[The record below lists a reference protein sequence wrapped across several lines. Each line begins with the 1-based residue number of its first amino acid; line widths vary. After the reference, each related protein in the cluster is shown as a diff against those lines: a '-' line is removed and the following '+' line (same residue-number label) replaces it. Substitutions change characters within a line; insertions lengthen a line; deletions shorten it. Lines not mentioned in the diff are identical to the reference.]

1 MKHNIFFYYCLK
13 RIRGFTL
20 IEMALI
26 IVALG
31 VFVSTAAIVMQS
43 LAHSRKIEEN
53 RKLLAK
59 YDRSVRGFLTTT
71 YFRTICPDINGDGKE
86 DFIGCSLG
94 MDACSEYTGYLP
106 YRSLG
111 LPSGKDAWGNLVKF
125 SIYDVGATGVDVIS
139 NHIELCDFFL
149 EEFPDDD
156 PNDDGDDG
164 DDGDGDGDLV
174 FSGLKIYID
183 NATGVSH
190 NQAYIIVSGGPK
202 GLDGNRLFFDG
213 LNGGAPDLKFESP
226 DKVASSTYD
235 DFVIAVSFEEL
246 YNEVCTASGEVP

>member
-20 IEMALI
+20 IEMAFI

-71 YFRTICPDINGDGKE
+71 YFRTICPDMDGDGKE
-86 DFIGCSLG
+86 DFIGGDMG
-94 MDACSEYTGYLP
+94 MDTCYDYTGNLP

-111 LPSGKDAWGNLVKF
+111 LPSGKDAWGNVVKF
-125 SIYDVGATGVDVIS
+125 SIYDVGAGPSGVGLIS
-139 NHIELCDFFL
+139 NHSELCSLFL
-149 EEFPDDD
+149 NEYRSEFDA
-156 PNDDGDDG
+156 
-164 DDGDGDGDLV
+164 
-174 FSGLKIYID
+174 SKIYVD
-183 NATGVSH
+183 NATGTTH
-190 NQAYIIVSGGPK
+190 NRAYIIVSGGPK
-202 GLDGNRLFFDG
+202 DLDGQGGFFDG
-213 LNGGAPDLKFESP
+213 FNGGAPDVKFESP

-235 DFVIAVSFEEL
+235 DFVISVSFDDL
-246 YNEVCTASGEVP
+246 YNEVCTASGDVP

>member
-1 MKHNIFFYYCLK
+1 
-13 RIRGFTL
+13 
-20 IEMALI
+20 MALI

-31 VFVSTAAIVMQS
+31 VFVSISAIVMQS
-43 LAHSRKIEEN
+43 LAHSRKIEQN

-71 YFRTICPDINGDGKE
+71 HFRTICPDMDDDGRE
-86 DFIGCSLG
+86 DSIGCELG
-94 MDACSEYTGYLP
+94 MDSCADYTGYLP

-111 LPSGKDAWGNLVKF
+111 LPSGKDAWGNIVRF
-125 SIYDVGATGVDVIS
+125 SIFDTESGIGVIT
-139 NHIELCDFFL
+139 NHSELCSMFL
-149 EEFPDDD
+149 GFL
-156 PNDDGDDG
+156 PNG
-164 DDGDGDGDLV
+164 
-174 FSGLKIYID
+174 FSSAKIYVD

-213 LNGGAPDLKFESP
+213 LNGGSPDVKFESP

-235 DFVIAVSFEEL
+235 DFVTAVSFDDL
-246 YNEVCTASGEVP
+246 YNEVCTASGEVQ

>member
-1 MKHNIFFYYCLK
+1 
-13 RIRGFTL
+13 
-20 IEMALI
+20 MAFI

-71 YFRTICPDINGDGKE
+71 YFRTICPDMDGDGKE
-86 DFIGCSLG
+86 DFIGYDMG
-94 MDACSEYTGYLP
+94 MDTCYDYTGNLP

-111 LPSGKDAWGNLVKF
+111 LPSGKDAWGNVVKF
-125 SIYDVGATGVDVIS
+125 SIYDVGATGVDIIYDH
-139 NHIELCDFFL
+139 NDLCDIFL
-149 EEFPDDD
+149 GEFPKDDAD
-156 PNDDGDDG
+156 A
-164 DDGDGDGDLV
+164 DGDGDLE
-174 FSGLKIYID
+174 FNGLNIYID

-202 GLDGNRLFFDG
+202 DLDGQGGFFDG
-213 LNGGAPDLKFESP
+213 LNGGSPDVKFESP

-235 DFVIAVSFEEL
+235 DFVIAVSFEDL
-246 YNEVCTASGEVP
+246 YNEVCTVSGDVP

>member
-1 MKHNIFFYYCLK
+1 MIMKHNIFFYYCLK

-43 LAHSRKIEEN
+43 LAHSRKIEQN

-59 YDRSVRGFLTTT
+59 YDRAVRGFLTTT
-71 YFRTICPDINGDGKE
+71 YFRTICPDMNDDGRE
-86 DFIGCSLG
+86 DNIGCSVG
-94 MDACSEYTGYLP
+94 MDSCTDYTGYLP

-111 LPSGKDAWGNLVKF
+111 LSSGKDAWGNTVRF
-125 SIYDVGATGVDVIS
+125 SIYNTQNFIGLIT
-139 NHIELCDFFL
+139 NHSELCSVFL
-149 EEFPDDD
+149 GALLDDD
-156 PNDDGDDG
+156 RPD
-164 DDGDGDGDLV
+164 
-174 FSGLKIYID
+174 KIYVD
-183 NATGVSH
+183 NATGVPH

-202 GLDGNRLFFDG
+202 ALDDPGGFFDG
-213 LNGGAPDLKFESP
+213 LNGGSPDLKFESP

-246 YNEVCTASGEVP
+246 YNEVCTARGEVP